1 MEALAAAAQ
10 RGGSALAELWLNDPH
25 LCPHG
30 FPTPIEQQVR
40 GMLQDNAGLFV
51 SPPPS
56 VGAGLAVGRLGELAA
71 RCQVFVGEYDDSD
84 NLAIAH
90 TLRET
95 VESAT
100 SDIVSRAG
108 HFPMLERV
116 GWLPQILTAFLTA
129 QAA

>member
-1 MEALAAAAQ
+1 LPA
-10 RGGSALAELWLNDPH
+10 R
-25 LCPHG
+25 

-40 GMLQDNAGLFV
+40 DMLQDNAGLFV
-51 SPPPS
+51 SPQPS
-56 VGAGLAVGRLGELAA
+56 VGAGPAVGRLGGLSA

-95 VESAT
+95 VEGAT
-100 SDIVSRAG
+100 FDMVSRAG
-108 HFPMLERV
+108 HFPMLERA

-129 QAA
+129 QAT